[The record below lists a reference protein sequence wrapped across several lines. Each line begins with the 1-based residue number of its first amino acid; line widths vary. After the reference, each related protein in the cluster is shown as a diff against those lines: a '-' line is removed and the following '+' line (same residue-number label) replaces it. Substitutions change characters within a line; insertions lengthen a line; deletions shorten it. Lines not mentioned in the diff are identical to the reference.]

1 MTEGP
6 RHNASQR
13 VEGRQGRL
21 LIWGTQMPTYF
32 GHSLEGRDR
41 GAQPLCGGH
50 QVLHIHK
57 PQRRPRGEDMSVHPV
72 WGPMWKGRG
81 TGAQQSWQRGGG
93 RRGVTGFGNEA
104 PAGGGRASDTPGRP
118 PWEGAGVAHLSA
130 PGTMDSGVTAYP
142 RAYSKWIL
150 EIWSTT

>member
-21 LIWGTQMPTYF
+21 LIWGDTDAHILWTL
-32 GHSLEGRDR
+32 SLEGRDR

-57 PQRRPRGEDMSVHPV
+57 PQRRDPEV
-72 WGPMWKGRG
+72 K
-81 TGAQQSWQRGGG
+81 T
-93 RRGVTGFGNEA
+93 
-104 PAGGGRASDTPGRP
+104 
-118 PWEGAGVAHLSA
+118 
-130 PGTMDSGVTAYP
+130 
-142 RAYSKWIL
+142 
-150 EIWSTT
+150 

>member
-32 GHSLEGRDR
+32 GHSLGGRDR

-57 PQRRPRGEDMSVHPV
+57 PQRRPRGEDVSVHPV
-72 WGPMWKGRG
+72 GAHVEGERNRSPAELAEGWREERG
-81 TGAQQSWQRGGG
+81 NGIR
-93 RRGVTGFGNEA
+93 E
-104 PAGGGRASDTPGRP
+104 
-118 PWEGAGVAHLSA
+118 
-130 PGTMDSGVTAYP
+130 
-142 RAYSKWIL
+142 
-150 EIWSTT
+150 